1 MSDFAMRRTMMVDTQ
16 VRPNDVTKFPVIEA
30 MLAVPMEDFVPA
42 SRRAVA
48 YTGEN
53 LDLGGGRVLLEPRTL
68 GKMIDMLDLQPDDLV
83 LDLGCGYGYSAA
95 VLARLVQ
102 TVVAIEE
109 NAEMA
114 AESERR
120 LSEAGVFNVAVLNA
134 PLAQGAPRQAPY
146 DAILI
151 NGGVEEVPPAKR
163 HRRIGAHRQRD
174 AGVHHLMPRHADRV
188 GGVGVEGAGMA
199 QEPAQRHLATDRVER
214 RGGQRRRR
222 HVDRPVPRAIHPHPA
237 DQLGQLIILRIGI
250 GRARRQPQR
259 LHRTYHRG

>member
-151 NGGVEEVPPAKR
+151 NGGVEEVPPAILAQLKEGGR
-163 HRRIGAHRQRD
+163 IAALFLEGALGVVRIGHCFGGRVVWRYGFN
-174 AGVHHLMPRHADRV
+174 AGAPLLP
-188 GGVGVEGAGMA
+188 GF
-199 QEPAQRHLATDRVER
+199 Q
-214 RGGQRRRR
+214 
-222 HVDRPVPRAIHPHPA
+222 
-237 DQLGQLIILRIGI
+237 
-250 GRARRQPQR
+250 RARSFS
-259 LHRTYHRG
+259 L